1 MEPFR
6 LLDILSGLF
15 ELESNRVHAVR
26 PVVKEPS
33 SRVGRSQFFVK
44 EICCASEI
52 PQVETIVRPLNG
64 VLEISVNP
72 TVRTGE

>member
-6 LLDILSGLF
+6 LLDVLSGLF
-15 ELESNRVHAVR
+15 ELESNRVHAAR
-26 PVVKEPS
+26 AVVNEPS
-33 SRVGRSQFFVK
+33 SRVGRSQFFAK

-52 PQVETIVRPLNG
+52 PQVEAILRPSKG

-72 TVRTGE
+72 TVRMGE